1 MPLSSQQRKFCE
13 EYVNNGL
20 NGTKAYLSAYKSC
33 KKETTA
39 MTNASRLLRNAK
51 ILEYIEKLQEE
62 LKEKAIMSAKERM
75 IWLTKV
81 VNGDIK
87 HTSYDSNGNS
97 YENEAYMS
105 DKIKAID
112 ILNKMT
118 GQYVTKIKG
127 GVTLSYEEAIK
138 EVSDDDEY

>member
-13 EYVNNGL
+13 EYVNNGT

-39 MTNASRLLRNAK
+39 MSNASRLLRNAK
-51 ILEYIEKLQEE
+51 VLEYIEKLQEE
-62 LKEKAIMSAKERM
+62 LKEKAIMSAEERM

-81 VNGDIK
+81 INGDVK

-105 DKIKAID
+105 DKMKAID

-118 GQYVTKIKG
+118 GQYVTKFKG
-127 GVTLSYEEAIK
+127 DVTLSYEDALK
-138 EVSDDDEY
+138 KVSEEDEY

>member
-39 MTNASRLLRNAK
+39 MSNASRLLRNAK
-51 ILEYIEKLQEE
+51 ILEYVEELQEK
-62 LKEKAIMSAKERM
+62 LKEKAIMSEEERM
-75 IWLTKV
+75 IWLSKV
-81 VNGDIK
+81 VQGEIK
-87 HTSYDSNGNS
+87 EIGFFDGEEVKREPSL
-97 YENEAYMS
+97 S
-105 DKIKAID
+105 DKLKGID

-127 GVTLSYEEAIK
+127 DVTLSYEEAIK

>member
-39 MTNASRLLRNAK
+39 MSNASRLLRNAK
-51 ILEYIEKLQEE
+51 ILEYVEELQEK
-62 LKEKAIMSAKERM
+62 LKEKAIMSAEERM
-75 IWLTKV
+75 VWLCKV
-81 VNGDIK
+81 FKDEIK
-87 HTSYDSNGNS
+87 ETGFFDGEKVKREPSL
-97 YENEAYMS
+97 S
-105 DKIKAID
+105 DKLKGID

-127 GVTLSYEEAIK
+127 DVTLSYEEAIK

>member
-39 MTNASRLLRNAK
+39 MSNASRLLRNAK
-51 ILEYIEKLQEE
+51 ILEYVEELQEK
-62 LKEKAIMSAKERM
+62 LKEKAIMSAEERM
-75 IWLTKV
+75 VWLSKV
-81 VNGDIK
+81 VQGEIK
-87 HTSYDSNGNS
+87 ETGFFDGEKVKREPSL
-97 YENEAYMS
+97 S
-105 DKIKAID
+105 DKLKGID

-127 GVTLSYEEAIK
+127 DVTLSYEEAIK